1 MRPAEADAPLEPSP
15 PAGFRMARDLPVGR
29 HRILEAFPGL
39 DKLPPGRTIH
49 PVASVRKHLFADTY
63 VELVDAD
70 MWMYVAPWEVPAIAR
85 GRWRPVVTPGQ
96 DCIVV
101 GQGHFRTSEPLM
113 VYMDIYHE
121 LCHILQ
127 RHGGANL
134 FEPGV
139 SYVER
144 PTEVEAYRFV
154 VVEAR
159 RLGVSDEFL
168 RDYLKVEWITAREH
182 RQLLQTLDVPLPS
195 KPPKKR

>member
-1 MRPAEADAPLEPSP
+1 MRPAETRAPVEPDP
-15 PAGFRMARDLPVGR
+15 PAAFRIARDLPFGR
-29 HRILEAFPGL
+29 HPILTAFPGL
-39 DKLPPGRTIH
+39 DKLPPGKKIH
-49 PVASVRKHLFADTY
+49 SDAKVRRKLFAETCI
-63 VELVDAD
+63 ELVDAD
-70 MWMYVAPWEVPAIAR
+70 LWMYVAPWEVPAIAR

-101 GQGHFRTSEPLM
+101 GSGHFRTSLPLI

-127 RHGGANL
+127 RHDGANL
-134 FEPGV
+134 FEPGL

-154 VVEAR
+154 VIEGR

-168 RDYLKVEWITAREH
+168 REYLSVEWITKKEH
-182 RQLLQTLDVPLPS
+182 RQLLTTLDVPPA
-195 KPPKKR
+195 PTAPRKR

>member
-1 MRPAEADAPLEPSP
+1 MRPAETKAPVEPDP
-15 PAGFRMARDLPVGR
+15 PAGFRMDHGLPLGR
-29 HRILEAFPGL
+29 HPILTVFPGL

-49 PVASVRKHLFADTY
+49 PDAKVRRRLFADTY

-85 GRWRPVVTPGQ
+85 GRWRPVVTPGT

-101 GQGHFRTSEPLM
+101 GHGHFRESLPLI
-113 VYMDIYHE
+113 VYLDIYHE

-134 FEPGV
+134 FEPGL

-154 VVEAR
+154 VVESR
-159 RLGVSDEFL
+159 RLGVSDEFVREYL
-168 RDYLKVEWITAREH
+168 RVEWITKREH
-182 RQLLQTLDVPLPS
+182 LQLLKTLDVPP
-195 KPPKKR
+195 PPKKR

>member
-1 MRPAEADAPLEPSP
+1 
-15 PAGFRMARDLPVGR
+15 MARDIPLGR
-29 HRILEAFPGL
+29 HPILDAFPGL
-39 DKLPPGRTIH
+39 DRLPPGRKIH
-49 PVASVRKHLFADTY
+49 ADAKVRRRLFDKTF

-85 GRWRPVVTPGQ
+85 GRWRPVVTTGQ

-101 GQGHFRTSEPLM
+101 GESHFRTSEPLI

-127 RHGGANL
+127 RQDGANL

-154 VVEAR
+154 VVEGR

-168 RDYLKVEWITAREH
+168 REYLRVEWITAREH
-182 RQLLQTLDVPLPS
+182 RQLLETLDVPLPP
-195 KPPKKR
+195 KPTKKR